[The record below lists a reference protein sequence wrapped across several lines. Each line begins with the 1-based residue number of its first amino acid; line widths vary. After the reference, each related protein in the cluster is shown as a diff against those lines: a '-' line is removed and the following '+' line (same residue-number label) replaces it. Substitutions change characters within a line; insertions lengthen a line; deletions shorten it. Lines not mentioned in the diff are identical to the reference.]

1 MATTIKLSPK
11 LKARVAAVVKGTDK
25 SAHAFM
31 LEAIEHE
38 TERAELRKRFVAD
51 ALKAEKEFERTGL
64 AYDADEVH
72 AYVKALARGRKAT
85 PPKAK
90 PWRD

>member
-1 MATTIKLSPK
+1 MPTSLKLPPK
-11 LKARVAAVVKGTDK
+11 LKARVAKVLRGTDK
-25 SAHAFM
+25 SPHAFM

-38 TERAELRKRFVAD
+38 TERAELRKRFMAD

-64 AYDADEVH
+64 AYDAEEVH

>member
-1 MATTIKLSPK
+1 MATSLKLSPK
-11 LKARVAAVVKGTDK
+11 LKARIAKVVKGTDK
-25 SAHAFM
+25 SPHAFM

-38 TERAELRKRFVAD
+38 TERAELRKRFMAD
-51 ALKAEKEFERTGL
+51 ALKAEKEYERTGL

-72 AYVKALARGRKAT
+72 AYVKALARGHKAT

-90 PWRD
+90 LWRD

>member
-1 MATTIKLSPK
+1 MATTIKISPK
-11 LKARVAAVVKGTDK
+11 LKARISAVVKGTDK

-38 TERAELRKRFVAD
+38 TEQAELRKRFVAD